1 MLPSDELRA
10 RDDPMEDYRYQGE
23 ELDVF
28 EHAVRWKDYFRSQFR
43 QHLTGRVLE
52 VGGGIGATTRFLCDG
67 RQTQWTAL
75 EPDAALAQTMRARFA
90 ERPLPIDAEVVE
102 KTVSRLDPES
112 RFDAI
117 LYIDV
122 LEHIEDD
129 CLELRQAAGHLAPG
143 GHLVVLAPAHQF
155 LYSEFDQ
162 AVGHVRRYSRDA
174 LSKAAPSDLEERTL
188 VYLDSVGML
197 ASLGNRLL
205 LRASRPT
212 LRDIRFW
219 DSVLVRLSRFV
230 DPILGYRVGK
240 SVLGVWRK
248 PQGPGQPGP
257 AQSGSESRTMR
268 PPRSV
273 LTGLT
278 RARMWPCF

>member
-67 RQTQWTAL
+67 RQTQWTTL

-102 KTVSRLDPES
+102 KTVSRLDPDS
-112 RFDAI
+112 CFDAI

-129 CLELRQAAGHLAPG
+129 HLELRQAAGHLAPG

-162 AVGHVRRYSRDA
+162 AVGHVRRYSLAA
-174 LSKAAPSDLEERTL
+174 LRKAAPTSWNRGSSSTSTRWACWRRSATGCCCGQAGRPSATSASGTRSWSGSRGLLIRSWVTGSAR
-188 VYLDSVGML
+188 VSWAYGASPSVQG
-197 ASLGNRLL
+197 
-205 LRASRPT
+205 SR
-212 LRDIRFW
+212 
-219 DSVLVRLSRFV
+219 
-230 DPILGYRVGK
+230 
-240 SVLGVWRK
+240 
-248 PQGPGQPGP
+248 GPGRQG
-257 AQSGSESRTMR
+257 AIRTMR

-273 LTGLT
+273 LTGLA
-278 RARMWPCF
+278 RVRMWP

>member
-1 MLPSDELRA
+1 
-10 RDDPMEDYRYQGE
+10 MEDYRYQGE

-230 DPILGYRVGK
+230 DPLLGYRVGK

-248 PQGPGQPGP
+248 PQGRGQPRPGQPGGNSNH
-257 AQSGSESRTMR
+257 ASS
-268 PPRSV
+268 
-273 LTGLT
+273 
-278 RARMWPCF
+278 